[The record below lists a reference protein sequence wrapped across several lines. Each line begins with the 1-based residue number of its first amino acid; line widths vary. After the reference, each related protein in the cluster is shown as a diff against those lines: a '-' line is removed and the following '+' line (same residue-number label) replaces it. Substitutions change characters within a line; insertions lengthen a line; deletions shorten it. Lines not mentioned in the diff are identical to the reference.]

1 MQKTFFS
8 IILATIAISLGV
20 GSALYSEHL
29 IVRVLLVAL
38 AAALV
43 LGALIWLVAWCL
55 PHMFS
60 DWRQLSVP
68 LGQCPNCGYDL
79 RESEGLC
86 PECGRGMSLQDIMEP
101 KAATTATSADTPTAA
116 TAGTPP
122 DVASANPAAADTGAA
137 AGLSR

>member
-29 IVRVLLVAL
+29 IVRVLLVVL

-68 LGQCPNCGYDL
+68 LGECPNCGYDL
-79 RESEGLC
+79 RESERLC

-101 KAATTATSADTPTAA
+101 KAATTADTPTAV
-116 TAGTPP
+116 TSGTSP
-122 DVASANPAAADTGAA
+122 DVAKVNATVVPIEP
-137 AGLSR
+137 SRA